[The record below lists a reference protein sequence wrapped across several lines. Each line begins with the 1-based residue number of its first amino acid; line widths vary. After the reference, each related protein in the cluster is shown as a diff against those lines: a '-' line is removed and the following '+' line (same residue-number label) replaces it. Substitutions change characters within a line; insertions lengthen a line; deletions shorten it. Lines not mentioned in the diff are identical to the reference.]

1 MTGADLSGGAEQEEQ
16 SDDRGSTDPCHGRE
30 VRPGPEP
37 ATEENGADGPQQRQ
51 QGDEHQEVGG

>member
-1 MTGADLSGGAEQEEQ
+1 VTGADLIGGAEKEEER
-16 SDDRGSTDPCHGRE
+16 DDRGSADPRHGRE

-37 ATEENGADGPQQRQ
+37 ATEENGDDGPQQRQ